1 MSEKLMEAL
10 RKAKE
15 LQLSVIGR
23 KTGRKLPRP
32 VWFVLRGKKPLFL
45 PVRGISTEWYKNVM
59 KNPQVEIELRGQH
72 YRGTVQTI
80 TDKKGV
86 SEIVEL
92 FRKKH
97 GDSDINKYYP
107 KQDAA
112 AKLPLV

>member
-1 MSEKLMEAL
+1 MSEKLVEAL
-10 RKAKE
+10 RKGKE

-32 VWFVLRGKKPLFL
+32 VWFVLRGKELLLL
-45 PVRGISTEWYKNVM
+45 PVRGTSTEWYKNVM
-59 KNPQVEIELRGQH
+59 KNPQVEIDVRGQH
-72 YRGTVQTI
+72 CSGTLRTI

-97 GDSDINKYYP
+97 GDSDIKKYYP

-112 AKLPLV
+112 AKLSLV